1 METIKE
7 LSLFS
12 GAGGGL
18 LGTAHLLGWETV
30 CYVEWDDYCTQV
42 LNARIDDGYLHDA
55 PIWDD
60 VRSFDGRPWRGHVD
74 VITAGF
80 PCQPFSV
87 AGAMGAGIDQRN
99 GWPDTRR
106 IIRDVRPRWVYL
118 ENVPGLLAGSHGYF
132 GTVLRELAALGYDAR
147 WGVLSASAVG
157 APHRRDRV
165 WIRCWLRD
173 TDCNG
178 ESTCAEYAKA
188 SELPSMASD
197 TNGYA
202 LREQSEQQP
211 KCQSEAE
218 PCVNCEDAADSDGP
232 GRKGL
237 RRSERVSS
245 QHSTASNPCWWSTE
259 PDVGRVADG
268 VAARVDRL
276 RAIGNGQVPRVA
288 AEAWEGLK

>member
-1 METIKE
+1 MDSVTKGIQNVETIKE

-18 LGTAHLLGWETV
+18 LGTTHLLGWETV

-42 LNARIDDGYLHDA
+42 LSARIEDGFLHDA

-87 AGAMGAGIDQRN
+87 AGAMGAGIDERN

-147 WGVLSASAVG
+147 WGVLSAAAVG

-173 TDCNG
+173 PDGNG
-178 ESTCAEYAKA
+178 ESACSEHAKA
-188 SELPSMASD
+188 PELPNVEHAKRIGQPESRQSRGSLYQASSRYRKAGWFD
-197 TNGYA
+197 
-202 LREQSEQQP
+202 
-211 KCQSEAE
+211 
-218 PCVNCEDAADSDGP
+218 DASVW
-232 GRKGL
+232 R
-237 RRSERVSS
+237 
-245 QHSTASNPCWWSTE
+245 TE

-268 VAARVDRL
+268 VASRVDRL

-288 AEAWEGLK
+288 AEAWEALNV